1 MAGSG
6 VQFIT
11 RHVADESV
19 ACVCTAKNRW
29 RRRQNDVHA
38 NPTEKRRVGNATQ
51 QSAYNTLR
59 NAPDKADYLTL
70 STDQTDRHVTRYSQV
85 CSTRYC
91 WDVLQEHTKE
101 VTLLLN
107 AANSPDCHVVVLLA
121 RRRNRLSGR

>member
-38 NPTEKRRVGNATQ
+38 NPTEKKKGGQRDTTERVQ
-51 QSAYNTLR
+51 Y
-59 NAPDKADYLTL
+59 AP
-70 STDQTDRHVTRYSQV
+70 
-85 CSTRYC
+85 
-91 WDVLQEHTKE
+91 
-101 VTLLLN
+101 
-107 AANSPDCHVVVLLA
+107 
-121 RRRNRLSGR
+121 